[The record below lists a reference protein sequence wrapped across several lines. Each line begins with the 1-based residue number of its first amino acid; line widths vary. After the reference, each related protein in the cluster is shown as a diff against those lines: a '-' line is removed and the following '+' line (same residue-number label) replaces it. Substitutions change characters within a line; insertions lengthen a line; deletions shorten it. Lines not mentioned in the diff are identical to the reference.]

1 MATDALHEAP
11 QLQSRKGPLELV
23 ILAAQREQP
32 RYGLALLRLLQRLPT
47 TTVTEV
53 TSHPLLHR
61 LERDGL
67 VNANWVQEGESR
79 PKQVLPAVRQGKA
92 RILCAGAG
100 MKAVGR
106 RHQCAAGRPGQRR
119 TSYRTTLT

>member
-11 QLQSRKGPLELV
+11 LLQSRKGPLELV

-53 TSHPLLHR
+53 TLHQPLHR

-79 PKQVLPAVRQGKA
+79 PRKYYELSARGKHEFLA
-92 RILCAGAG
+92 LVQA
-100 MKAVGR
+100 
-106 RHQCAAGRPGQRR
+106 
-119 TSYRTTLT
+119 

>member
-11 QLQSRKGPLELV
+11 LLQSRKGPLELV

-32 RYGLALLRLLQRLPT
+32 RYSLALLRLLQRLPT

-53 TSHPLLHR
+53 TLHQPLNR

-79 PKQVLPAVRQGKA
+79 PRKYYELSARGKHEFIA
-92 RILCAGAG
+92 LAQA
-100 MKAVGR
+100 
-106 RHQCAAGRPGQRR
+106 
-119 TSYRTTLT
+119 